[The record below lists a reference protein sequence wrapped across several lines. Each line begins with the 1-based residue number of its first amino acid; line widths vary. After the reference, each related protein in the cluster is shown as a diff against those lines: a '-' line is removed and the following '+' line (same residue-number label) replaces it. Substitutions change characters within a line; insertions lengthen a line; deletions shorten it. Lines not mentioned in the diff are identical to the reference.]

1 MASSASTLEPDQK
14 TNEKM
19 TQQEESDETDSCFEF
34 IKRRN
39 LAVNSSP
46 VAVAKTIEVAIEE
59 KPSEVVPKVVQV
71 KPIAQFSLKVSPIKP
86 VKSSPFKQSCIDK
99 IAENLKK
106 LQESQKQQQQQP
118 KLTGIPK
125 VTQVAV
131 SSHDGVALDE
141 KLKNIKLSTKEL
153 AHQLILLRCK
163 KLENKKIEFRTSL
176 TGDESQK

>member
-14 TNEKM
+14 TTEKM

-106 LQESQKQQQQQP
+106 LQESQQQQQP